1 MKTVRAC
8 NVHIKI
14 PIRPERIISL
24 VLRGQQMMKFMHWIL
39 DDTQLPQKCKQ
50 IKTSTFRAKA
60 LRCVRSS
67 QRGSK
72 TKYAYVLLDREYKS
86 DQVTKNRPISVVKTN

>member
-39 DDTQLPQKCKQ
+39 DDTRKEFVTHVL
-50 IKTSTFRAKA
+50 
-60 LRCVRSS
+60 SS
-67 QRGSK
+67 LK
-72 TKYAYVLLDREYKS
+72 
-86 DQVTKNRPISVVKTN
+86 